1 MKKLS
6 PKKSYI
12 TLISELKTQIQAAR
26 IKASL
31 AVNRELIL
39 LYFKI
44 GKSILEKEIEEGWGT
59 KITERISQDLQK
71 VFPEMKGL
79 SYTNIR
85 YMKRFAEMIHQQ
97 AAGKLGYEAI
107 CQQVAGKL
115 EIYQRV
121 GGVSEIPFF
130 EIPWW
135 HNVVLL
141 EQVSANE
148 QRLWHAKQTIVNGWS
163 RSVLTHQIKGDLYRR
178 QVSATKS
185 HNFNL
190 TLPKAQSELVESIF
204 KDEYNFDFIRGS
216 ELKEKELEDCLTE
229 NVTKFLLELGRGF
242 AFIGKQYQLVV
253 GGQDFFI
260 DLLFYNFELRCFV
273 IVELKT
279 GEFKPEYSGKLAFY
293 LSVIDE
299 KLKHQQDQSSIG
311 IVLCAKN
318 NKEISKHSTRY
329 IIKPLGISEYKTS
342 EKITDKKIKKF
353 IPSAEE
359 FKKLNS

>member
-85 YMKRFAEMIHQQ
+85 YMKRFAELICQQ
-97 AAGKLGYEAI
+97 VAGKLGYEAI
-107 CQQVAGKL
+107 CQQ
-115 EIYQRV
+115 V

-130 EIPWW
+130 EIPWG
-135 HNVVLL
+135 HNVALIN
-141 EQVSANE
+141 QVDLGE
-148 QRLWHAKQTIVNGWS
+148 QRLWYAQQTIANGWS
-163 RSVLTHQIKGDLYRR
+163 RSVLTHQIKSDLYRR

-185 HNFNL
+185 HNFDL

-216 ELKEKELEDCLTE
+216 ELYPFKLKKS
-229 NVTKFLLELGRGF
+229 NS
-242 AFIGKQYQLVV
+242 
-253 GGQDFFI
+253 FF
-260 DLLFYNFELRCFV
+260 EFV
-273 IVELKT
+273 IASESEAIQKVETYGL
-279 GEFKPEYSGKLAFY
+279 L
-293 LSVIDE
+293 
-299 KLKHQQDQSSIG
+299 
-311 IVLCAKN
+311 
-318 NKEISKHSTRY
+318 R
-329 IIKPLGISEYKTS
+329 
-342 EKITDKKIKKF
+342 
-353 IPSAEE
+353 
-359 FKKLNS
+359 

>member
-12 TLISELKTQIQAAR
+12 TLISELKTQIQTAR

-71 VFPEMKGL
+71 SFPEMKGL

-85 YMKRFAEMIHQQ
+85 YMKRFADSICQQ
-97 AAGKLGYEAI
+97 TAGKLGYEAI
-107 CQQVAGKL
+107 CQQAVGKL
-115 EIYQRV
+115 EICQQV
-121 GGVSEIPFF
+121 GGVNEIPFF
-130 EIPWW
+130 EIPWG
-135 HNVVLL
+135 HNVTLIDQT
-141 EQVSANE
+141 ESTE
-148 QRLWHAKQTIVNGWS
+148 QRLWYAKQSILNGWS
-163 RSVLTHQIKGDLYRR
+163 RSVLIHQIKSDLYRR

-185 HNFNL
+185 HNFDL
-190 TLPKAQSELVESIF
+190 TLPKAQSKLVESIF

-216 ELKEKELEDCLTE
+216 ELKEKELEDCLIE

-242 AFIGKQYQLVV
+242 AFIGKQYPLVV

-299 KLKHQQDQSSIG
+299 KLKHQQDQDSIG
-311 IVLCAKN
+311 IVLCSKN

-342 EKITDKKIKKF
+342 EKITDKKISKF
-353 IPSAEE
+353 IPSSEE
-359 FKKLNS
+359 FHKIT